1 VISVSPARMR
11 RIDEAA
17 INKYGIASIV
27 LMENAGSAVAET
39 AKKALGDKK
48 HKKICIL
55 CGKGNNGG
63 DGLVASRRL
72 IKSGY
77 EVDFRIL
84 AKEAA
89 IREDVKFNLSL
100 LKSNG
105 YRAGQILKLKD
116 VAGLIDNFNYDL
128 VIDAMFGTGFSG
140 KLVSEPARTLISFL
154 NSADCKVIS
163 VDIPSGLNGNT
174 GKVEDVAVRADTTV
188 TLGMP
193 KKGFF
198 LNDGPMHIGKLIVET
213 IGFPRSLLQGN

>member
-1 VISVSPARMR
+1 MR

-17 INKYGIASIV
+17 INEYGIASIA

-39 AKKALGDKK
+39 AKKVLSDK
-48 HKKICIL
+48 HYKKICVL

-72 IKSGY
+72 VKSGY
-77 EVDFRIL
+77 EVDSYIL
-84 AKEAA
+84 AKEATL
-89 IREDVKFNLSL
+89 REDVKFNLSL
-100 LKSNG
+100 LKRNG
-105 YRAGQILKLKD
+105 YRAGGILKPKD
-116 VAGLIDNFNYDL
+116 VAGFINNFNYGL

-140 KLVSEPARTLISFL
+140 KFVSEPARTLISFL
-154 NSADCKVIS
+154 NSADCKIIS

-174 GKVEDVAVRADTTV
+174 GKVEDVAVRADTTL

-198 LNDGPMHIGKLIVET
+198 LNDGPMHTGELIIET
-213 IGFPRSLLQGN
+213 IGFPKSLLKGN